1 MAGSQEN
8 YQLFNNTYLGNAHNI
23 SVDLNERNTES
34 WYKPKWERGEVFQ
47 DISESGKDRN
57 WRKRKLSNL
66 SMYDAFEIIESRG
79 GIAQQKLDRL
89 YRCADVLMYE
99 AKNGEYPK
107 LKRAF
112 FCKNKLCPI
121 CNWRRSLKHSYM
133 SGLIIDK
140 ALEKEP
146 KARFVFLT
154 LTVKNVVAQDL
165 KNELRK
171 LTKGFDRLFKR
182 AKVKRNLIGYM
193 RATEVTYNSETKEYH
208 PHLHIL
214 LLVKS
219 TYFKGKDNYIEQDEW
234 TALWQQSMKLSYV
247 PVVNVKV
254 VRPGKHGL
262 KKAVLETAK
271 YPVKPLNFKE
281 IGDTEIVSVVSTLYY
296 ALGNTRQLAYG
307 GLLKQIYQNLNL
319 DEENF
324 VNVSD
329 DGKADDT
336 VGAILFS
343 AFDYNRRNYFW
354 MNKK

>member
-1 MAGSQEN
+1 MGKWRS
-8 YQLFNNTYLGNAHNI
+8 I
-23 SVDLNERNTES
+23 SRYVR
-34 WYKPKWERGEVFQ
+34 KWKKIGIQ
-47 DISESGKDRN
+47 
-57 WRKRKLSNL
+57 RKRKLSNL

-79 GIAQQKLDRL
+79 GIAQQKLDRI

-99 AKNGEYPK
+99 AQDGEYPK

-121 CNWRRSLKHSYM
+121 CNWRRALKHSYV
-133 SGLIIDK
+133 SGLVIDK

-154 LTVKNVVAQDL
+154 LTVKNVASQDL
-165 KNELRK
+165 KDELRN

-182 AKVKRNLIGYM
+182 AKVKKNLIGYM
-193 RATEVTYNSETKEYH
+193 RATEVTYNSETKKYH

-214 LLVKS
+214 LMVKS
-219 TYFKGKDNYIEQDEW
+219 TYFKGKGNYIEQDEW
-234 TALWQQSMKLSYV
+234 TALWQQSMRLSYT

-254 VRPGKHGL
+254 VRPGKQGL

-281 IGDTEIVSVVSTLYY
+281 IGDDEIVSVVSTLYY
-296 ALGNTRQLAYG
+296 ALGNTRQLSYG
-307 GLLKQIYQNLNL
+307 GLLKQIYQSLNA
-319 DEENF
+319 DEENL

-329 DGKADDT
+329 DSKSNETIGK
-336 VGAILFS
+336 ILFS
-343 AFDYNRRNYFW
+343 AFDYNRRNYYW
-354 MNKK
+354 MRKK